1 MMLPNTWRK
10 TTQDLAPSVHTA
22 TETGAYDL
30 YPGFSVGD
38 GKIHAGFQS
47 LAERLCSEQV
57 VVVDGF
63 IGVFWEQF
71 RAEFDSALK
80 AVGVSPDWVNVADAM
95 MSPTSIEEMITPFLG
110 GDDPIFGTRYTG
122 TLRDFFD
129 AEKLATLQP
138 SPGQLTVLY
147 GCGAAVA
154 GWHGTLVYVD
164 LPKNELQF
172 RARAESVTN
181 LGALQPFSA
190 KAMYKRYYFVDWPV
204 LNAHKA
210 TLLPKVDIL
219 VDGQRPEEPLWMA
232 GHDLRAAL
240 TLMSRNFFRVR
251 PWFEPGAWGGQW
263 IKEKIPQLPQNA
275 VNYAW
280 SFELI
285 VPENGLMFESD
296 GRLLEVSFD
305 MLMFHDHRAVL
316 GESAKAFKYEFPIRF
331 DFLDTFDGGNLSVQC
346 HPRPDFIRREFG
358 ETFTQDETYYILDAT
373 PDARI
378 YLGFQEGIDTVAFR
392 QALEESQARAQAIE
406 IERYVQDFPANK
418 HGLFLIPHGTV
429 HCSGKDVMVLEI
441 SATPYI
447 FTFKMYDWMRLDLD
461 GKPRPINIDRA
472 FANLNFSRQGPRV
485 EDELISKPTV
495 IAHGD
500 DWQLV
505 HLPTHADHFYDVH
518 RFEFD
523 SRVEAETGGSCH
535 VMSLVEGTS
544 ILLETAEGMRQR
556 FNYAET
562 FVVPAAAGRYRLIN
576 EGEGRAMVIKAF
588 VKSSFVL

>member
-1 MMLPNTWRK
+1 MLPTVWRK

-22 TETGAYDL
+22 TEAGAYDL
-30 YPGFSVGD
+30 YPGFAVGD
-38 GKIHAGFQS
+38 GKIHAGFPS
-47 LAERLCSEQV
+47 LAERLRHDRIV
-57 VVVDGF
+57 IVDGF
-63 IGVFWEQF
+63 IGVFWEHL
-71 RAEFDSALK
+71 RAELDGALQ
-80 AVGVSPDWVNVADAM
+80 AVGVTPRWVNVANAM
-95 MSPTSIEEMITPFLG
+95 KPPQAVEEMITPFLG

-122 TLRDFFD
+122 SLRDFFD
-129 AEKLATLQP
+129 AEKLAALASHTAEM
-138 SPGQLTVLY
+138 TILY
-147 GCGAAVA
+147 GCGAALA
-154 GWHGTLVYVD
+154 GLHGTLVYVD

-172 RARAESVTN
+172 RSRAGSVTN
-181 LGALQPFSA
+181 LGAVEPASA
-190 KAMYKRYYFVDWPV
+190 KAMYKRYYFVDWPA

-210 TLLPKVDIL
+210 DLLPHIDII
-219 VDGQRPEEPLWMA
+219 VDGQRPVEPLWMT
-232 GHDLRAAL
+232 GGDLRAAL
-240 TLMSRNFFRVR
+240 TRMSRTYFRVR

-316 GESAKAFKYEFPIRF
+316 GACAETFQYEFPIRF

-346 HPRPDFIRREFG
+346 HPHPDFIRREFG
-358 ETFTQDETYYILDAT
+358 ETFTQDETYYILDAG
-373 PDARI
+373 AEAQV
-378 YLGFQEGIDTVAFR
+378 YLGFQEGIDPVGFR
-392 QALEESQARAQAIE
+392 HALEESQAKAQAID
-406 IERYVQDFPANK
+406 IEQFVQHFPAHK

-461 GKPRPINIDRA
+461 GKPRPINIERA
-472 FANLNFSRQGPRV
+472 FANLNFSRQGRRV
-485 EDELISKPTV
+485 EDELIAKPAV
-495 IAHGD
+495 IARGD

-523 SRVEAETGGSCH
+523 SSVEAETGNSCH
-535 VMSLVEGTS
+535 VMSLVEGTA
-544 ILLETAEGMRQR
+544 ILLETADGLRRR
-556 FNYAET
+556 FSYAET
-562 FVVPAAAGRYRLIN
+562 FVVPAAAGRYRLVN
-576 EGEGRAMVIKAF
+576 EGAGRAMVVKAF
-588 VKSSFVL
+588 VK

>member
-1 MMLPNTWRK
+1 MMLPTVWRK

-22 TETGAYDL
+22 TEAGAYDL
-30 YPGFSVGD
+30 YPGFAVGD
-38 GKIHAGFQS
+38 GKIHAGFPS
-47 LAERLCSEQV
+47 LAERLRHDRIV
-57 VVVDGF
+57 IVDGF
-63 IGVFWEQF
+63 IGVFWEHL
-71 RAEFDSALK
+71 RAELDGALQ
-80 AVGVSPDWVNVADAM
+80 AVGVTPRWVNVANAM
-95 MSPTSIEEMITPFLG
+95 KPPQAVEEMITPFLG

-122 TLRDFFD
+122 SLRDFFD
-129 AEKLATLQP
+129 AEKLAALASHTAEM
-138 SPGQLTVLY
+138 TILY
-147 GCGAAVA
+147 GCGAALA
-154 GWHGTLVYVD
+154 GLHGTLVYVD

-172 RARAESVTN
+172 RSRAGSVTN
-181 LGALQPFSA
+181 LGAVEPASA
-190 KAMYKRYYFVDWPV
+190 KAMYKRYYFVDWPA

-210 TLLPKVDIL
+210 DLLPHIDII
-219 VDGQRPEEPLWMA
+219 VDGQRPVEPLWMT
-232 GHDLRAAL
+232 GGDLRAAL
-240 TLMSRNFFRVR
+240 TRMSRTYFRVR

-316 GESAKAFKYEFPIRF
+316 GACAETFQYEFPIRF

-346 HPRPDFIRREFG
+346 HPHPDFIRREFG
-358 ETFTQDETYYILDAT
+358 ETFTQDETYYILDAG
-373 PDARI
+373 AEAQV
-378 YLGFQEGIDTVAFR
+378 YLGFQEGIDPVGFR
-392 QALEESQARAQAIE
+392 HALEESQAKAQAID
-406 IERYVQDFPANK
+406 IEQFVQHFPAHK

-461 GKPRPINIDRA
+461 GKPRPINIERA
-472 FANLNFSRQGPRV
+472 FANLNFSRQGRRV
-485 EDELISKPTV
+485 EDELIAKPAV
-495 IAHGD
+495 IARGD

-523 SRVEAETGGSCH
+523 SSVEAETGNSCH
-535 VMSLVEGTS
+535 VMSLVEGTA
-544 ILLETAEGMRQR
+544 ILLETADGLRRR
-556 FNYAET
+556 FSYAET
-562 FVVPAAAGRYRLIN
+562 FVVPAAAGRYRLVN
-576 EGEGRAMVIKAF
+576 EGAGRAMVVKAF
-588 VKSSFVL
+588 VK

>member
-1 MMLPNTWRK
+1 MMLPTVWRK

-22 TETGAYDL
+22 TEAGAYDL
-30 YPGFSVGD
+30 YPGFAVGD
-38 GKIHAGFQS
+38 GKIHAGFPS
-47 LAERLCSEQV
+47 LAERLRHDRIV
-57 VVVDGF
+57 IVDGF
-63 IGVFWEQF
+63 IGVFWEHL
-71 RAEFDSALK
+71 RAELDGALQ
-80 AVGVSPDWVNVADAM
+80 AVGVTPRWVNVANAM
-95 MSPTSIEEMITPFLG
+95 KPPQAVEEMITPFLG

-122 TLRDFFD
+122 SLRDFFD
-129 AEKLATLQP
+129 AEKLAALASHTEEM
-138 SPGQLTVLY
+138 TILY
-147 GCGAAVA
+147 GCGAALA
-154 GWHGTLVYVD
+154 GLHGTLVYVD

-172 RARAESVTN
+172 RSRAGSVTN
-181 LGALQPFSA
+181 LGAVEPASA
-190 KAMYKRYYFVDWPV
+190 KAMYKRYYFVDWPA

-210 TLLPKVDIL
+210 DLLPHIDII
-219 VDGQRPEEPLWMA
+219 VDGQRPVEPLWMT
-232 GHDLRAAL
+232 GGDLRAAL
-240 TLMSRNFFRVR
+240 TRMSRTYFRVR

-316 GESAKAFKYEFPIRF
+316 GACAETFQYEFPIRF

-346 HPRPDFIRREFG
+346 HPHPDFIRREFG
-358 ETFTQDETYYILDAT
+358 ETFTQDETYYILDAG
-373 PDARI
+373 AEAQV
-378 YLGFQEGIDTVAFR
+378 YLGFQEGIDPVGFR
-392 QALEESQARAQAIE
+392 HALEESQAKAQAID
-406 IERYVQDFPANK
+406 IEQFVQHFPAHK

-461 GKPRPINIDRA
+461 GKPRPINIERA
-472 FANLNFSRQGPRV
+472 FANLNFSRQGRRV
-485 EDELISKPTV
+485 EDELIAKPAV
-495 IAHGD
+495 IARGD

-523 SRVEAETGGSCH
+523 SSVEAETGNSCH
-535 VMSLVEGTS
+535 VMSLVEGTA
-544 ILLETAEGMRQR
+544 ILLETADGLRRR
-556 FNYAET
+556 FSYAET
-562 FVVPAAAGRYRLIN
+562 FVVPAAAGRYRLVN
-576 EGEGRAMVIKAF
+576 EGAGRAMVVKAF
-588 VKSSFVL
+588 VK